1 MSTLL
6 DTLMRRIKIS
16 GPITVAEFM
25 NECLMHPKYGY
36 YQREKVFGTKGD
48 FTTSPEISQMFGEM
62 IGLWLVDQWKAIGCP
77 PEFNL
82 VECGPGRGTLMA
94 DILHAAANQT
104 AFIKAASVVFVEKS
118 KQLKSE
124 QKKRV
129 ADALWIEDINALPDG
144 PTLLVAN
151 EFFDALPIHQFQK
164 HDGLWLER
172 KIGIKDGKLNWS
184 LSAPS
189 AALSIMPESLN
200 ASENGSIVEL
210 CPTAMSTAG
219 TIAAHIAKY
228 SGAALIIDYGY
239 DKSAVG
245 DTFQAMKDHQYSY
258 PLDNIGTSDL
268 TAHVNFD
275 MIADAARQKGVTIH
289 GPVAQGPFLM
299 SIGMGERAMGL
310 SKDGETKEQEHI
322 LSALMRLTSPDQ
334 MGELFRVLALTSL
347 EQTKVAGF

>member
-16 GPITVAEFM
+16 GPITIAEFM
-25 NECLMHPKYGY
+25 SECLMHPKYGY
-36 YQREKVFGTKGD
+36 YQREKVFGADGD

-62 IGLWLVDQWKAIGCP
+62 IGLWLIDRWQAMGSP

-94 DILHAAANQT
+94 DILHAAAKQSD
-104 AFIKAASVVFVEKS
+104 FIKAASVVFVEKS
-118 KQLKSE
+118 NQLKNE

-129 ADALWIEDINALPDG
+129 PGALWIEDISALPGG

-164 HDGLWLER
+164 RDGLWLER
-172 KIGIKDGKLNWS
+172 KIGLENDKLSWS

-189 AALSIMPESLN
+189 AALSMMSKN
-200 ASENGSIVEL
+200 QKASENGSIVEL
-210 CPTAMSTAG
+210 CPAAVSTAG
-219 TIAAHIAKY
+219 TIAAHINEH

-239 DKSAVG
+239 DKSATG
-245 DTFQAMKDHQYSY
+245 DTFQAMKDHHYSD

-268 TAHVNFD
+268 TSHVNFD
-275 MIADAARQKGVTIH
+275 MVGQAAQQKEVATH
-289 GPVAQGPFLM
+289 GPVGQGSFLM

-310 SKDGETKEQEHI
+310 SQNVATEEKEHI
-322 LSALMRLTSPDQ
+322 LSCLMRLTSPDQ
-334 MGELFRVLALTSL
+334 MGELFRVLALTSK